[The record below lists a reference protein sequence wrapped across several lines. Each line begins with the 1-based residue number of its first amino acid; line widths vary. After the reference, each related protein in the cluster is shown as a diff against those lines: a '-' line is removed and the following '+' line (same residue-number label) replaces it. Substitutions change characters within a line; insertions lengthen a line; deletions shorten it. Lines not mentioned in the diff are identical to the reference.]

1 MTTTDAEK
9 GRHPIAPTGDHRDMG
24 VLTDEEIYR
33 KHADELIRF
42 AQGLVGRVDA
52 ADVVSAAVVQ
62 SISTPR
68 WPSVRNHRAYLY
80 RAVLNQAKKTH
91 RDRQRRWDKELRAGA
106 PAARSIPEVHPEVL
120 DAVRHL
126 SPQQRAVVV
135 LTYWDDMA
143 PDEVAE
149 MLSVSEGSVRKQ
161 LARSRAKLRKVLA

>member
-1 MTTTDAEK
+1 
-9 GRHPIAPTGDHRDMG
+9 MG
-24 VLTDEEIYR
+24 VLTDAEIYR

-62 SISTPR
+62 SISTPK
-68 WPSVRNHRAYLY
+68 WPSVRNHRASLY

-106 PAARSIPEVHPEVL
+106 PPARPVPEVHPEVL
-120 DAVRHL
+120 DAIRHL

-135 LTYWDDMA
+135 LTYWDDLA

-161 LARSRAKLRKVLA
+161 LARARAKLRKALG